1 MIKKILFLFFVVFA
15 ATAYSQDVTITG
27 TVTDANSEPLVG
39 VNVLVKGTT
48 TGAITD
54 IDGNFS
60 VSGKKG
66 STLVFSYIGMLTQ
79 EVVYKGTALRV
90 VMKDDSKALEEV
102 VVIGYQTVKKSDLT
116 GAVAVVDTKE
126 MKKSA
131 AGTLVSQMQGLA
143 TGINVRSSGRAGE
156 DASIEIRGVGSL
168 SNNSPLWVIDGMIT
182 DPGVDF
188 NPADAESIQI
198 LKDAS
203 AAAIYGS
210 RAANGVIIVTT
221 KKGTKGPMKVNVSV
235 KETLEWSPKF
245 DLMNAAEYI
254 KYNDIAY
261 NEAIKDGIATVN
273 STQKHSQYDTNW
285 QDEVLKTA
293 LVQDYNVSLSGGGD
307 SGSYFVSAGYYN
319 NDGVSYGNTFDRYS
333 FRVNTQGKK
342 GWFSFGENLAYSLT
356 NTDPNQTNT
365 YNDFLRMMPT
375 IPIYDENKN
384 NPGGYGY
391 GDAAKYNTFGV
402 NPIAR
407 EDLEYRHFRQNR
419 LNGSLWLEFK
429 PFEFLSYKFNGG
441 IDLYFYENSWFR
453 GEGNWTQNQEHRD
466 PESQKAR
473 DNTYNML
480 IEHTLNFN
488 KDFGKHHVDAVVGT
502 TYQHHE
508 WEGLWASRLNFPM
521 TGNGDYFTVLNAG
534 QSNQQNSNSISE
546 NAMISYLGR
555 ANYVYDDKYYL
566 TATFRRDGTSRLA
579 KENRW
584 GNFPSFSGAWRISK
598 EEFFDVP
605 WINDLKIRGNWGR
618 LGNSSIGDWD
628 YIGTIN
634 QSIVTVFGGA
644 IVPGS
649 TQVKLVNAGLV
660 WETKETVNVGFD
672 ASFLNQ
678 RLTVSAEYYNSKT
691 SDVLAETPIAI
702 STGNQGGSPWK
713 NAASLR
719 NKGFEFTFGWKD
731 QISGFKYSALL
742 NVTTMDNEV
751 LSLGRDGSE
760 RNFIDSGQART
771 EPGRSLAEFYLRK
784 TDGIFRTQEEIDNYV
799 TKGNHVPG
807 PNEDKVPA
815 GTPIMIEGK
824 RPQLGDVKYLDLND
838 DGQITDIDRDYCG
851 SPWAKMQMSLVLNAE
866 WKNFDFSMMWNGQ
879 FGNKIYNVSRWQG
892 RLFADNS
899 NYIRFE
905 KGEEPYQV
913 NPNSNTPRIIYGD
926 FRNSRDADRFLE
938 NGSYFRMKNIS
949 IGYNF
954 KQKWLTNLG
963 VEKLRLFAT
972 GSNLITITGYSGLDP
987 DFKGANSV
995 WNSGTDSFAYPNTR
1009 SVMFGLDLTF

>member
-319 NDGVSYGNTFDRYS
+319 NDGVSYGNTFDRYN

-375 IPIYDENKN
+375 IPIYDEN

-838 DGQITDIDRDYCG
+838 DGQITDIDCDYCG

>member
-1 MIKKILFLFFVVFA
+1 MIKKILFLFVVVFA

-375 IPIYDENKN
+375 IPIYDEN

>member
-375 IPIYDENKN
+375 IPIYDEN

-649 TQVKLVNAGLV
+649 TQVKLVNAGLA

>member
-1 MIKKILFLFFVVFA
+1 MTKKILFLFFVVFA

-375 IPIYDENKN
+375 IPIYDEN

>member
-198 LKDAS
+198 LMDAS

-319 NDGVSYGNTFDRYS
+319 NDGVSYGNTFDRYN

-375 IPIYDENKN
+375 IPIYDEN

>member
-319 NDGVSYGNTFDRYS
+319 NDGVSYGNTFDRYN

-375 IPIYDENKN
+375 IPIYDEN

-480 IEHTLNFN
+480 VEHTLNFN

>member
-261 NEAIKDGIATVN
+261 NEANKDGIATVN

-293 LVQDYNVSLSGGGD
+293 LVQDFDVSLSGGGD

-375 IPIYDENKN
+375 IPIYDEN

>member
-1 MIKKILFLFFVVFA
+1 M
-15 ATAYSQDVTITG
+15 
-27 TVTDANSEPLVG
+27 G

-375 IPIYDENKN
+375 IPIYDEN

-866 WKNFDFSMMWNGQ
+866 WKHFDFSMMWNGQ

>member
-375 IPIYDENKN
+375 IPIYDEN

-480 IEHTLNFN
+480 VEHTLNFN

-678 RLTVSAEYYNSKT
+678 RLTVCAEYYNSKT

-719 NKGFEFTFGWKD
+719 NKGFEITLGWKD
-731 QISGFKYSALL
+731 QISDFKYSALL

>member
-319 NDGVSYGNTFDRYS
+319 NDGVSYGNTFDRYN

-375 IPIYDENKN
+375 IPIYDEN

-566 TATFRRDGTSRLA
+566 TVTFRRDGTSRLA

>member
-15 ATAYSQDVTITG
+15 ATAYSQDGTIAG
-27 TVTDANSEPLVG
+27 TVMDANSEPLVG

-66 STLVFSYIGMLTQ
+66 STLVFSYIGMFTQ

-143 TGINVRSSGRAGE
+143 TGINVRNSGRAGE

-375 IPIYDENKN
+375 IPIYDEN

>member
-221 KKGTKGPMKVNVSV
+221 KKGMKGPMKVNVSV

-375 IPIYDENKN
+375 IPIYDEN

-441 IDLYFYENSWFR
+441 IDLYFYENSWVR

>member
-375 IPIYDENKN
+375 IPIYDEN

-480 IEHTLNFN
+480 VEHTLNFN

-521 TGNGDYFTVLNAG
+521 LGNGDYLTVLNAG
-534 QSNQQNSNSISE
+534 QSNQQNTNSISE

-555 ANYVYDDKYYL
+555 ANYIYDDKYYL

-584 GNFPSFSGAWRISK
+584 GNFPGAWRISK

-719 NKGFEFTFGWKD
+719 NKGFEFTLGWKD
-731 QISGFKYSALL
+731 QISDFRYSALL

-751 LSLGRDGSE
+751 LSLGRDGTN
-760 RNFIDSGQART
+760 RDYIDSGQART
-771 EPGRSLAEFYLRK
+771 KPGRSLAEFYLRK
-784 TDGIFRTQEEIDNYV
+784 TDGIFKTQEQIDNYV
-799 TKGNHVPG
+799 TST
-807 PNEDKVPA
+807 

-838 DGQITDIDRDYCG
+838 DGEITDADRDYCG
-851 SPWAKMQMSLVLNAE
+851 SPWAKMQMSLVFNAE

>member
-1 MIKKILFLFFVVFA
+1 MIKKILFLFLAVFSVTVYA
-15 ATAYSQDVTITG
+15 QNVTITG
-27 TVTDANSEPLVG
+27 TVTDVNQEPLIG
-39 VNVLVKGTT
+39 VNVVVKGST

-54 IDGNFS
+54 FDGNFS
-60 VSGKKG
+60 LSGEKG
-66 STLVFSYIGMLTQ
+66 STLIFSYIGMLTQ
-79 EVVYKGTALRV
+79 EVVYKGSPMRV
-90 VMKDDSKALEEV
+90 VLKDDSKALEEV

-143 TGINVRSSGRAGE
+143 TGVNVRSSGRAGE
-156 DASIEIRGVGSL
+156 DSSIEIRGVGSL

-221 KKGTKGPMKVNVSV
+221 KKGSKGPMKVNISV
-235 KETLEWSPKF
+235 KETLEWSPKY

-261 NEAIKDGIATVN
+261 NEAIKNGIATVN
-273 STQKHSQYDTNW
+273 STQKHSEYDTNW

-307 SGSYFVSAGYYN
+307 SGNYFVSAGYYN
-319 NDGVSYGNTFDRYS
+319 NDGVSYGNTFERYS
-333 FRVNTQGKK
+333 FRVNSQGKK

-375 IPIYDENKN
+375 IPVYDEN

-407 EDLEYRHFRQNR
+407 EDLEYRRMRQNR
-419 LNGSLWLEFK
+419 INGSVWLEFK
-429 PFEFLSYKFNGG
+429 PFDFLSYKFNGG
-441 IDLYFYENSWFR
+441 VDLYFYENSWFR

-480 IEHTLNFN
+480 VEHTLNFN

-502 TYQHHE
+502 SYQQHE
-508 WEGLWASRLNFPM
+508 WEGLWASRLNFPQL
-521 TGNGDYFTVLNAG
+521 GDGGYLHVLNAG
-534 QSNQQNSNSISE
+534 QSNQQNSNSISK

-555 ANYVYDDKYYL
+555 ANYVYDDKYYF
-566 TATFRRDGTSRLA
+566 TATFRRDGTSRLS

-584 GNFPSFSGAWRISK
+584 GSFPSVSGAWRISK
-598 EEFFDVP
+598 ESFFNIP

-644 IVPGS
+644 IVPGA
-649 TQVKLVNAGLV
+649 TQVKLVNSGLV

-719 NKGFEFTFGWKD
+719 NQGFEITLGWKD
-731 QISGFKYSALL
+731 QVSGFKYNALL
-742 NVTTMDNEV
+742 NLTTMKNKV

-771 EPGRSLAEFYLRK
+771 EPGRSLAEFYLRR
-784 TDGIFRTQEEIDNYV
+784 TDGLFRTQADIDNYV
-799 TKGNHVPG
+799 TSEGN
-807 PNEDKVPA
+807 
-815 GTPIMIEGK
+815 PIMIDGK
-824 RPQLGDVKYLDLND
+824 RPQLGDVRYLDLND
-838 DGQITDIDRDYCG
+838 DGNITDADRDYCG
-851 SPWAKMQMSLVLNAE
+851 TPWAKMQLSFVFNAE

-892 RLFADNS
+892 RQFADNS

-905 KGEEPYQV
+905 KGEEPYQI
-913 NPNSNTPRIIYGD
+913 NPNSDTPRIIYGD
-926 FRNSRDADRFLE
+926 MRNSYDSDRFLE

-954 KQKWLTNLG
+954 KQDWIRNLG
-963 VEKLRLFAT
+963 IEKLRLFAT
-972 GSNLITITGYSGLDP
+972 GSNLLTITGYSGLDP
-987 DFKGANSV
+987 DFKGVNSV
-995 WNSGTDSFAYPNTR
+995 WNSGTDGFAYPNTR

>member
-319 NDGVSYGNTFDRYS
+319 NDGVSYGNTFDRYN

-375 IPIYDENKN
+375 IPIYDEN

-429 PFEFLSYKFNGG
+429 PFDFLSYKFNGG

>member
-319 NDGVSYGNTFDRYS
+319 NDGVSYGNTFDRYN

-375 IPIYDENKN
+375 IPIYDEN

-466 PESQKAR
+466 LESQKAR

>member
-375 IPIYDENKN
+375 IPIYDEN

-441 IDLYFYENSWFR
+441 IDLYFYENSSFR

-480 IEHTLNFN
+480 VEHTLNFN

-719 NKGFEFTFGWKD
+719 NKGFEITLGWKD
-731 QISGFKYSALL
+731 QISDFKYSALL

>member
-319 NDGVSYGNTFDRYS
+319 NDGVSYGNTFDRYN

-375 IPIYDENKN
+375 IPIYDEN

-678 RLTVSAEYYNSKT
+678 RLTVSAEYYNSKN

>member
-221 KKGTKGPMKVNVSV
+221 KKGAKGPMKVNVSV

-375 IPIYDENKN
+375 IPIYDEN

-644 IVPGS
+644 IVPVS

>member
-375 IPIYDENKN
+375 IPIYDEN

-799 TKGNHVPG
+799 TKGNNVPG

>member
-131 AGTLVSQMQGLA
+131 TGTLVSQMQGLA

-375 IPIYDENKN
+375 IPIYDEN

-719 NKGFEFTFGWKD
+719 NKGFEITLGWKD
-731 QISGFKYSALL
+731 QISDFKYSALL

>member
-375 IPIYDENKN
+375 IPIYDEN

-407 EDLEYRHFRQNR
+407 EYLEYRHFRQNR